1 MKQKGRCLNFEAVY
15 GIICAYLTSE
25 GGGWVYKVAICED
38 DRLTLEQTR
47 SLCDEILCDLK
58 AEHEISLF
66 SSAEEL
72 ETVLDGQGDP
82 FHLLILDIKLEKKS
96 GLTLAKELHTRDSKI
111 GVIFMTN
118 YGEYAQEGYDA
129 HPLHFLMKPI
139 DRTRLTEAIKL
150 DLKQK
155 SLPKTITLRSGKRM
169 IALPVKDIHYIES
182 RNHHIY
188 VFGENETHEIRL
200 TLSEVENLLS
210 SQFQRCHASYL
221 VNLEWIREI
230 GKTEITLRDEK
241 KLPMSRTYVD
251 RFKTAYLRYFNTYLS

>member
-96 GLTLAKELHTRDSKI
+96 GITLAKELYARGSEM

-118 YGEYAQEGYDA
+118 YREYAEEGYDA
-129 HPLHFLMKPI
+129 HPIHFLMKPI
-139 DRTRLTEAIKL
+139 DSTRLTEAIKIG
-150 DLKQK
+150 LKRIA
-155 SLPKTITLRSGKRM
+155 LPKTITLNCGRKM
-169 IALPVKDIHYIES
+169 ITLPIKDIRYIES

-188 VFGENETHEIRL
+188 LFREDETHEIRL
-200 TLSEVENLLS
+200 TLSEVEAMLPG
-210 SQFQRCHASYL
+210 QFQRCHASYL
-221 VNLEWIREI
+221 VNFEWIKEV
-230 GKTEITLRDEK
+230 GKTEIILRGGTR
-241 KLPMSRTYVD
+241 LPLSRTYAD